1 MEDEVERVVASMD
14 VITAK
19 SESINVALAP
29 HRSEVEKLIG
39 VRRLLKRLEFI
50 FDLPQR
56 LNSCVLLSLRA
67 GLCCAADGA
76 DGLTGGCRAVKKNEY
91 ANAAKYFLLARRILG
106 RYEHI
111 TSFKVRGTALECQE
125 SR

>member
-29 HRSEVEKLIG
+29 HRSKVEKLIG

-56 LNSCVLLSLRA
+56 LNSCVV
-67 GLCCAADGA
+67 G
-76 DGLTGGCRAVKKNEY
+76 
-91 ANAAKYFLLARRILG
+91 
-106 RYEHI
+106 
-111 TSFKVRGTALECQE
+111 
-125 SR
+125 